1 MNLIISKAPP
11 HINVLSDCPNGHPQG
26 YTRAASGAPIAYKL
40 LSEKMNFSEAKQACQ
55 NEGTVLAMPRT
66 VEDISDIKLY
76 DREYIVCFSTYLFK
90 EWCNRC
96 HLF

>member
-1 MNLIISKAPP
+1 MSWIISKAPP
-11 HINVLSDCPNGHPQG
+11 LINVLSDCPNGLPQG

-40 LSEKMNFSEAKQACQ
+40 FSEKMNFNEAKQACQ

-76 DREYIVCFSTYLFK
+76 DREYIVC
-90 EWCNRC
+90 
-96 HLF
+96 